1 MEHHPILCLWSEI
14 GYIGNVFLSLIFNPQ
29 KCPKIKPANAPLDGE
44 AGTVVSQVVPLV
56 PDPVV
61 VVDLVLPEADMSN
74 SIKSAIAISGYFYA
88 IP

>member
-1 MEHHPILCLWSEI
+1 MPCLQRPRDPKI
-14 GYIGNVFLSLIFNPQ
+14 PQ

-61 VVDLVLPEADMSN
+61 VVDLVLPDADMSN
-74 SIKSAIAISGYFYA
+74 SIKTAIRAAILGTNATIYCCNVA
-88 IP
+88 